1 VKKNALHFGVRAL
14 ALVLG
19 IVFVVGRA
27 DTNATF
33 RANALAPKICGVA
46 GHAGLKLDGVRVK
59 SITERPAG
67 NLTLSGAPML
77 TSLPAFC
84 RVEAVVETGS
94 DSLIN
99 FEVWLPAISK
109 WNWWSFDFDRDLA
122 HAVGKVGGM
131 IDQIN
136 PNIRAFKARGGKA
149 IVYHGWQD
157 PVSNPLDTIA
167 YYDRVKTLQGSQQE
181 TEKFFRLFLVPGMGH
196 CSGGTGTTNFGNQGA
211 QAPIGDAE
219 HDLLAALDNWVEK
232 GVVPEKII
240 ASKVIN
246 GVTVRT
252 RPLCPYPRRAVYKG
266 SGSTDDAANFTC
278 RADSSR
284 PPASRRT
291 TRRLN
296 QPASIGRDAL

>member
-122 HAVGKVGGM
+122 HAEVKVGSLV
-131 IDQIN
+131 DQVLVN
-136 PNIRAFKARGGKA
+136 T
-149 IVYHGWQD
+149 
-157 PVSNPLDTIA
+157 PLQ
-167 YYDRVKTLQGSQQE
+167 KSLS
-181 TEKFFRLFLVPGMGH
+181 L
-196 CSGGTGTTNFGNQGA
+196 
-211 QAPIGDAE
+211 
-219 HDLLAALDNWVEK
+219 
-232 GVVPEKII
+232 
-240 ASKVIN
+240 
-246 GVTVRT
+246 
-252 RPLCPYPRRAVYKG
+252 
-266 SGSTDDAANFTC
+266 
-278 RADSSR
+278 
-284 PPASRRT
+284 
-291 TRRLN
+291 RRLGHSEYKN
-296 QPASIGRDAL
+296 HLDFLALTGCSVSSLLSLL